1 MLQHQSPPALVLIP
15 APIHLSAKNYKIFP
29 TLFQYCPNVLRRN
42 VNVIRDIDLDRQ
54 LFHSLLAESVELCKT
69 LGEPLQYTRS
79 NGQYYNHL
87 LQLSIPAPT
96 KKNKDK
102 AVKPNVERCIK
113 ELISL
118 VESVNE
124 DDVASEE
131 KDGAKEQ
138 IVDLFV
144 NYCYNNHK
152 TILKEKLREKKMIP

>member
-1 MLQHQSPPALVLIP
+1 MKASYNIAS
-15 APIHLSAKNYKIFP
+15 APITPGTSTNTSTNTLVSKELQDKFP

-69 LGEPLQYTRS
+69 LGEPLQY
-79 NGQYYNHL
+79 NHL
-87 LQLSIPAPT
+87 LQLLIPAPT

>member
-1 MLQHQSPPALVLIP
+1 M
-15 APIHLSAKNYKIFP
+15 
-29 TLFQYCPNVLRRN
+29 
-42 VNVIRDIDLDRQ
+42 
-54 LFHSLLAESVELCKT
+54 
-69 LGEPLQYTRS
+69 
-79 NGQYYNHL
+79 
-87 LQLSIPAPT
+87 
-96 KKNKDK
+96 
-102 AVKPNVERCIK
+102 
-113 ELISL
+113 